1 MLSPPG
7 LAWNAGTSS
16 FLPCRV
22 LARGVCW
29 TLAPAVLIQA
39 TIEMKGFKL
48 PSRTKIGH
56 WIPDCGHRI
65 DVSEVL
71 GTGEKAQ

>member
-1 MLSPPG
+1 M
-7 LAWNAGTSS
+7 
-16 FLPCRV
+16 
-22 LARGVCW
+22 
-29 TLAPAVLIQA
+29 LIQA

-65 DVSEVL
+65 DVSVVL
-71 GTGEKAQ
+71 GTGEKVQ